1 MGEPL
6 ERHFASLDRITKL
19 ERDLAEAERQRNE
32 ARNDAAAL
40 GEEASR
46 AWAVLVGR
54 GQDWQAGRVLGSCV
68 TEAERVVRERDDY
81 TERYKVAMANGL
93 RAIAERD
100 EARRAALRWEGNA
113 DAAERETATHRR
125 AAERCVI
132 ELAEA
137 QRALS
142 ERVAEREALCERVS
156 ALEETLAKVRP
167 DVCREDSIDALDA
180 ALTDTAAAAEA
191 YARSVE
197 AKALEEAADRID
209 AGKCRECAAVVR
221 AMADEIRGGR

>member
-19 ERDLAEAERQRNE
+19 ERDLAEAERQRDE

-125 AAERCVI
+125 AAEVCI
-132 ELAEA
+132 AELDEA
-137 QRALS
+137 QQSLRERA
-142 ERVAEREALCERVS
+142 AEREALAERVS
-156 ALEETLAKVRP
+156 VLEEQDARLEAARALPVLRTCGECGHAPSRYARP
-167 DVCREDSIDALDA
+167 RVCQHPALFDREDPVLLTVEHADAPPVGCPLRG
-180 ALTDTAAAAEA
+180 
-191 YARSVE
+191 AR
-197 AKALEEAADRID
+197 
-209 AGKCRECAAVVR
+209 
-221 AMADEIRGGR
+221 